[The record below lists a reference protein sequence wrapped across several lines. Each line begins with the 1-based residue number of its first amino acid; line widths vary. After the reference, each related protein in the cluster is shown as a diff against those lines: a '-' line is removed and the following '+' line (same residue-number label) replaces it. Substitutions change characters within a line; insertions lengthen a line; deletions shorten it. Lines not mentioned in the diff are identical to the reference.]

1 MKEKEDRA
9 MLFEKITIINDK
21 FEAEEGMYVG
31 VKDKRIAYVG
41 REKPAEDFGETV
53 DGKGRLLMP
62 GFYNAHAHSPMS
74 MMRGYGENMALQDWL
89 NTRIFPFEAKLNSN
103 AVYWGTMLCM
113 AESLRFGIVSTT
125 DMYYFTSDM
134 VRAVEESGAKN
145 NISRSL
151 TNFTGEDFDK
161 MESVAEM
168 KEAVRLYNGC
178 ADGRI
183 IIDTSLHAEY
193 TSDEKTARA
202 LAEYT
207 KSEGLRMHVH
217 VSETSLEHEE
227 CKGRHGGMTPVEYLN
242 SCGIFDTPTT
252 AAHCVWL
259 EGDDFDIIKE
269 KGVTV
274 ATNPVSNLKLA
285 SGICNVPQLLK
296 RGIRV
301 AIGTDSVASNNSL
314 DFVKEM
320 KTLALISKVK
330 AGDPTVISPAEVI
343 RAATYDGAMSQGR
356 EDCGLIREGFRAD
369 LIMMRTDVPNMHPVH
384 NMVNNIVY
392 SASGSD
398 ITMTMVDGKVLYRDG
413 EYLTLDIEK
422 TIFET
427 EKATEGILHQ
437 L

>member
-1 MKEKEDRA
+1 

-41 REKPAEDFGETV
+41 REKPAGDFGETV

-62 GFYNAHAHSPMS
+62 GFYNAHAHSPMA

-183 IIDTSLHAEY
+183 IIDTSLHE
-193 TSDEKTARA
+193 S
-202 LAEYT
+202 
-207 KSEGLRMHVH
+207 
-217 VSETSLEHEE
+217 
-227 CKGRHGGMTPVEYLN
+227 
-242 SCGIFDTPTT
+242 
-252 AAHCVWL
+252 
-259 EGDDFDIIKE
+259 
-269 KGVTV
+269 
-274 ATNPVSNLKLA
+274 
-285 SGICNVPQLLK
+285 
-296 RGIRV
+296 
-301 AIGTDSVASNNSL
+301 
-314 DFVKEM
+314 
-320 KTLALISKVK
+320 
-330 AGDPTVISPAEVI
+330 
-343 RAATYDGAMSQGR
+343 
-356 EDCGLIREGFRAD
+356 
-369 LIMMRTDVPNMHPVH
+369 
-384 NMVNNIVY
+384 
-392 SASGSD
+392 
-398 ITMTMVDGKVLYRDG
+398 
-413 EYLTLDIEK
+413 
-422 TIFET
+422 
-427 EKATEGILHQ
+427 
-437 L
+437 